1 VGNGRHTARKWRDGN
16 DLGWDVTSRC
26 LSRLRETMLSART
39 LCLVRAR
46 FVDRDKAPVTKESRI
61 TTITEQ

>member
-1 VGNGRHTARKWRDGN
+1 VGHGRHTARKWRDGD
-16 DLGWDVTSRC
+16 DLGWNVASRW
-26 LSRLRETMLSART
+26 LSRLWETMLSART

-46 FVDRDKAPVTKESRI
+46 FVDRDKAPATKESQI